1 MLICY
6 TGFEKAQK
14 RPRKHEIIA
23 KKALIFLKNFENI
36 SSYFAE
42 NAKSCTLMY
51 HFLSAGALPACLFRC
66 NTAVC
71 SEMLTGAHKSDLH
84 KESAPETG
92 ADFYAPYA
100 ALYRI

>member
-1 MLICY
+1 
-6 TGFEKAQK
+6 
-14 RPRKHEIIA
+14 
-23 KKALIFLKNFENI
+23 
-36 SSYFAE
+36 
-42 NAKSCTLMY
+42 MY

-84 KESAPETG
+84 TESAPETG